1 MTQPH
6 STRGAW
12 LIVLASLI
20 VIAICVYD
28 YYTPESGLIG
38 AGGVILVAGAAAPMV
53 RPKIRA

>member
-20 VIAICVYD
+20 TIAICVCD
-28 YYTPESGLIG
+28 FYTPASGLIG
-38 AGGVILVAGAAAPMV
+38 RGGVILAGGAPEH
-53 RPKIRA
+53 RLA